1 MSKYDEA
8 LAKYKVEIPPPEV
21 FYSEVYQIY
30 FKEAVPTKVN
40 PEFEVFRRFQEIY
53 VQSLYQTFHKSDNSS
68 IANTRNAVVL
78 GGQAGAGKTSLSI
91 AAKREYLSEFGKHLF
106 LIDDDIY
113 RHLFPNGDDLLKEY
127 PEFYT
132 QISATVSSTITP
144 KMLDYAVSNGLNFI
158 FDGTMKNDR
167 ILHTSDTWPG
177 YTINWKIMA
186 TSKIESLLSIAERNK
201 ELKKAGT
208 SRLINVE
215 THNTMYDG
223 LEKTVDTLEKS
234 GRHGTIQVYIRG
246 TTLGYPVCIYDSSR
260 EDNIYPSAVI
270 AVRAGRLR
278 DRNQTL
284 TRGIDSRLAAIVD
297 DPNLSE
303 EERKIVQEIHDYV
316 ATLPAQYKSLTS
328 IGSESPTTDQD
339 PGAPATSTESPLSK
353 VGKYASKLANLRKTS
368 STLDDDDGQTH

>member
-21 FYSEVYQIY
+21 FFSEVYQIY
-30 FKEAVPTKVN
+30 FKEAVPAKVN
-40 PEFEVFRRFQEIY
+40 PELEVFRQFQEIY

-68 IANTRNAVVL
+68 VANTRNAVVL
-78 GGQAGAGKTSLSI
+78 GGQAGAGKTSLSM

-186 TSKIESLLSIAERNK
+186 TSKIESLFLT
-201 ELKKAGT
+201 AGINT
-208 SRLINVE
+208 LI
-215 THNTMYDG
+215 MI
-223 LEKTVDTLEKS
+223 
-234 GRHGTIQVYIRG
+234 GR
-246 TTLGYPVCIYDSSR
+246 
-260 EDNIYPSAVI
+260 
-270 AVRAGRLR
+270 
-278 DRNQTL
+278 
-284 TRGIDSRLAAIVD
+284 
-297 DPNLSE
+297 
-303 EERKIVQEIHDYV
+303 
-316 ATLPAQYKSLTS
+316 
-328 IGSESPTTDQD
+328 
-339 PGAPATSTESPLSK
+339 
-353 VGKYASKLANLRKTS
+353 
-368 STLDDDDGQTH
+368 